1 MSTIL
6 EHYSSSDLVSRTSI
20 RAGEQRLGQVV
31 SAISPE
37 QWANEDELP
46 FKFVIVGVEEDFG
59 VRANY
64 GRGGAQES
72 YQAFLS
78 YFCNLQTNRFFPS
91 SQVAVLGAVVATS
104 KIPHEQTDLLRSAT
118 ASNDIVIQGIVQR
131 IIQKGAIPI
140 VIGGGHNNAYGC
152 LSGASLVKGMPIHCL
167 NIDAHTDL
175 RNTEGRH
182 SGNGF
187 TYAMEEGY
195 LGQYFILGVQ
205 ENYTAEHIWQ
215 RIEDHDNIDLAS
227 YEDLM
232 SGEEQLEEVFVRI
245 GDHLG
250 KHYGLELDV
259 DVMANF
265 PSSAQS
271 ISGFSLDQV
280 RKMIYA
286 LDFSPHYFHLCEGR
300 VTNEQEFAQVG
311 RGLALLVSDFVKAH
325 IFSE

>member
-1 MSTIL
+1 
-6 EHYSSSDLVSRTSI
+6 
-20 RAGEQRLGQVV
+20 
-31 SAISPE
+31 
-37 QWANEDELP
+37 
-46 FKFVIVGVEEDFG
+46 
-59 VRANY
+59 
-64 GRGGAQES
+64 
-72 YQAFLS
+72 
-78 YFCNLQTNRFFPS
+78 
-91 SQVAVLGAVVATS
+91 
-104 KIPHEQTDLLRSAT
+104 
-118 ASNDIVIQGIVQR
+118 
-131 IIQKGAIPI
+131 
-140 VIGGGHNNAYGC
+140 
-152 LSGASLVKGMPIHCL
+152 
-167 NIDAHTDL
+167 
-175 RNTEGRH
+175 
-182 SGNGF
+182 
-187 TYAMEEGY
+187 
-195 LGQYFILGVQ
+195 
-205 ENYTAEHIWQ
+205 
-215 RIEDHDNIDLAS
+215 
-227 YEDLM
+227 M